1 MTKEKL
7 LQFSVEA
14 LVEMAEEE
22 GISVVQGT
30 PKETIVEQ
38 LLDAIEEDQSER
50 EMGNNPLMRVVE
62 TKYDLVVEAPLPQE
76 WDKFPLL
83 SNYNETYIRMILRDP
98 LWAFAY
104 WEVKESD
111 LARLNAESGVGD
123 LLLRVHELAGSPGSD
138 GKGIDYF
145 DIPVRACDS
154 SWYFNLPNLGC
165 TYRIELVCRRAGS
178 ERTLCRSNSVAS
190 PSETFDQLLKPEKRI
205 ADSGN
210 DFVLLSGLYDFE
222 APSSQNT
229 IPQRIIG
236 FLDAQYIQFKD

>member
-14 LVEMAEEE
+14 LVEMAEDE
-22 GISVVQGT
+22 GIPVVQGT
-30 PKETIVEQ
+30 PKETIIEQ

-62 TKYDLVVEAPLPQE
+62 TKYDLVVEAPMPQE
-76 WDKFPLL
+76 WDKFPLP
-83 SNYNETYIRMILRDP
+83 SNYSETYIRMILRDP
-98 LWAFAY
+98 LWAYAY

-111 LARLNAESGVGD
+111 LVHLNTEPAGGD
-123 LLLRVHELAGSPGSD
+123 LFLRVHELPGSPGSN
-138 GKGIDYF
+138 GKGVDYF
-145 DIPVRACDS
+145 DIPVRASDA
-154 SWYFNLPNLGC
+154 SWYINLPKLGC
-165 TYRIELVCRRAGS
+165 AYRIELVCRRTGS
-178 ERTLCRSNSVAS
+178 EKVLCRSNSVTS
-190 PSETFDQLLKPEKRI
+190 PSETFDQLLNPEKRI